1 MPVSKKRRKKRS
13 YKPSGPPISKAELA
27 AKQRKLTKRQIL
39 IYVFSALIILSFAL
53 SFVVGYGDSGSV
65 TQDGSQVDT
74 GNSGILLT
82 PASENATTEENSGN
96 NNSASGTDTQEEP
109 ATEN

>member
-65 TQDGSQVDT
+65 IQDDT

-82 PASENATTEENSGN
+82 PASENTTTEENSGN
-96 NNSASGTDTQEEP
+96 NNTASGTDTQEEP